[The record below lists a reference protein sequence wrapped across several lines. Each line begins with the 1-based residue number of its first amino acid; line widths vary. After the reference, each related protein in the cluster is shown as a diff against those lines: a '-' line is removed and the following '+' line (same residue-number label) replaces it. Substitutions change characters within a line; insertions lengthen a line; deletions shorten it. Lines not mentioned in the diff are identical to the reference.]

1 MSCRL
6 LLADDHEIVRKNLR
20 EIIEFKTDCVIV
32 AEAIDGLQAV
42 RLAKEHA
49 GTGRIGC
56 GPPDSHGEPQT
67 KILILTTHDATP

>member
-1 MSCRL
+1 M
-6 LLADDHEIVRKNLR
+6 VRKSLR
-20 EIIEFKTDCVIV
+20 EDCVIV
-32 AEAIDGLQAV
+32 GEAVDGLQAV